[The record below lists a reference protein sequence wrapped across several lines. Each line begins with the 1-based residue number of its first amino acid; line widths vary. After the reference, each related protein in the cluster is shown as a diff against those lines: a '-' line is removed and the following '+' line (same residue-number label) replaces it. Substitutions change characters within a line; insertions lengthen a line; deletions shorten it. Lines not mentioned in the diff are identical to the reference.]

1 MGNDAPA
8 SFALRVNGDNITMLM
23 VRVGACALA
32 ASLVACNTS
41 PVPLQ
46 GVVSAGNNAPPEFTA
61 AAIATGLIAPGDTLA
76 VTVFREPDVSLASV
90 MVNPDGTISMPLLG
104 AVRVAGMT
112 PTDLA
117 AMLRLDL
124 GVRYLVNPQVT
135 VNITEAPSRTI
146 TVEGAVGQ
154 PGVYRLQNN
163 TTLLSAL
170 ALAQSPSRVARLSD
184 VSVLRT
190 IGGERYLAVFD
201 VSLIRS
207 GRAADILLQP
217 SDTVIVGV
225 SGRRQTWQ
233 DFLQASPLLGIF
245 ARI

>member
-1 MGNDAPA
+1 
-8 SFALRVNGDNITMLM
+8 MLM
-23 VRVGACALA
+23 VRVSACALV
-32 ASLVACNTS
+32 ASLAACNTS
-41 PVPLQ
+41 PAPVP
-46 GVVSAGNNAPPEFTA
+46 GVVSSASSAPAEFA
-61 AAIATGLIAPGDTLA
+61 ATSATTGLIAPGDTLA
-76 VTVFREPDVSLASV
+76 VTVFREPDVSLPSV
-90 MVNPDGTISMPLLG
+90 VVNPDGTISMPLLG

-112 PTDLA
+112 TTDLVT
-117 AMLRLDL
+117 MLRREL
-124 GVRYLVNPQVT
+124 GARYLVDPQVA

-154 PGVYRLQNN
+154 PGVYPLQYN

-184 VSVLRT
+184 VAVLRT
-190 IGGERYLAVFD
+190 IRGERYLAVFD
-201 VSLIRS
+201 VSMIRS
-207 GRAADILLQP
+207 GRTVDIRLQP

-233 DFLQASPLLGIF
+233 DFLQAAPLLGIF